1 MKKKNRFVLGNKFY
15 DYFYRFSRL
24 CCSCLRRKSLQR
36 MWMNRS
42 FRLRFWLC
50 VGVSSFWH
58 VDFGTKLERL
68 ERSVPFLW
76 LELLALYGKVLG

>member
-1 MKKKNRFVLGNKFY
+1 
-15 DYFYRFSRL
+15 
-24 CCSCLRRKSLQR
+24 LQR
-36 MWMNRS
+36 MWMSRS